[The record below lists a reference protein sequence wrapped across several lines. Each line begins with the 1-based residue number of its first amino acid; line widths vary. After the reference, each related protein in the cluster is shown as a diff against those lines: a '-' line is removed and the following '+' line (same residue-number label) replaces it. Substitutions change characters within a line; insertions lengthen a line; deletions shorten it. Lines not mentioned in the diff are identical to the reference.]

1 MADLGGSQDGVPD
14 CFCDELAQV
23 VDGLRSVVLAGF
35 EFGGEE
41 AGQGVA
47 QSSTAVRKV
56 WLERVLMRSRS
67 ESLGEMLLWWM
78 LSTIFW
84 KTKNMRSIFW
94 CCCCCWFCCGAAFGI
109 FSGSGTLCLMY
120 IGRGTGRGHGSG

>member
-14 CFCDELAQV
+14 CFCDEFAQV

-47 QSSTAVRKV
+47 AVFDRCEEGLV
-56 WLERVLMRSRS
+56 
-67 ESLGEMLLWWM
+67 GE
-78 LSTIFW
+78 
-84 KTKNMRSIFW
+84 
-94 CCCCCWFCCGAAFGI
+94 GADEVEE
-109 FSGSGTLCLMY
+109 
-120 IGRGTGRGHGSG
+120 